1 MSNRDGYRELSMEG
15 LREAV
20 MDELA
25 VQYSRSNIGM
35 EEYDERC
42 GKAARST
49 ARGEV
54 LALVEDLPAIEMP
67 REPGQADLPSVARS
81 SAPYRV
87 NRGRVPERDAVF
99 NVFSGSDRKGV
110 FNAPRSLQVFNVFG
124 GSDIDLSRA
133 ALPPEGCVINV
144 VCVFGGCDIKLPR
157 GVNVDV
163 RGIGVFGGFG
173 KRVDEAEDPNAPLVR
188 VNGIAVFGGCDV
200 RTVKR

>member
-1 MSNRDGYRELSMEG
+1 MSKRDGYRELSMEG

-42 GKAARST
+42 GKAAGSS
-49 ARGEV
+49 ARGE
-54 LALVEDLPAIEMP
+54 LLGLVEDLPAIEMP
-67 REPGQADLPSVARS
+67 RDPNQADLPAVAQS
-81 SAPYRV
+81 NAVYRV
-87 NRGRVPERDAVF
+87 NRGRVPERDVVF
-99 NVFSGSDRKGV
+99 NVFS
-110 FNAPRSLQVFNVFG
+110 

-133 ALPPEGCVINV
+133 ALPPEGCVVNV

-173 KRVDEAEDPNAPLVR
+173 KRVEDAEDPNAPVVR